1 MEHGV
6 GGKSDLIVAGASAGS
21 GVLALLVTAAADAS
35 RMGYVLGAVLL
46 AALPEVLRH
55 LAGPLQGL
63 TGGRLDASILRQLL
77 IALAMIIIML
87 MRPRGLWPS
96 PDHGKSLQTSV

>member
-1 MEHGV
+1 M

-46 AALPEVLRH
+46 
-55 LAGPLQGL
+55 
-63 TGGRLDASILRQLL
+63 L
-77 IALAMIIIML
+77 IAFVRYQLA
-87 MRPRGLWPS
+87 RRQGRS
-96 PDHGKSLQTSV
+96 